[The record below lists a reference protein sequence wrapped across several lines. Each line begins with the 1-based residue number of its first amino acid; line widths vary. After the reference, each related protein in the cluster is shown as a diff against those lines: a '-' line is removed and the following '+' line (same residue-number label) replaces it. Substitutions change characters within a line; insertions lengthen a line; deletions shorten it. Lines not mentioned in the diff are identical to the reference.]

1 MSKELIKQLEQYRK
15 KMDLT
20 YDALSKELGVPSN
33 YLFRWKKS
41 HRIIGIYK
49 KIVEDFLKEKA
60 EVTCSVSSSS
70 FSPKARAVITGVGI
84 LSPLGI
90 GYEVFSKG
98 IQGGISGVKDITL
111 FDTKD
116 LLAKQGGEIPGFEP
130 KEILGKEGLLDLD
143 RATKLLLCATQFALK
158 DSKIV
163 VSEENASHIS
173 VVIGTTFGS
182 LHSISSFNRD
192 AYVEGPKYVNP
203 SRFPNTVG
211 NSPASRLAI
220 KFRIQGP
227 NTTIST
233 SMCAFSDALDYG
245 IDFIHLNRV
254 KTMLIGAVEDFSI
267 QTFLGFYKLDQ
278 LSSKNISRPF
288 DKERDGLI
296 FSEAAVVFCV
306 EEYETAQK
314 RKASIHAEILSTGSS
329 FDPKRF
335 YRYNPQ
341 GVGMIK
347 AMERALD
354 NARLKPQDIDC
365 IFSNANSTLEA
376 DVIEARAIE
385 KIFGRQTPVTAIKS
399 MTGETYSASGAL
411 ALAAAIDALKEQY
424 IPATINIK
432 NKDSEC
438 RINLVT
444 KKMKKKLERIL
455 INTFSPDGSNAS
467 FIIGKVK

>member
-1 MSKELIKQLEQYRK
+1 
-15 KMDLT
+15 
-20 YDALSKELGVPSN
+20 
-33 YLFRWKKS
+33 
-41 HRIIGIYK
+41 
-49 KIVEDFLKEKA
+49 
-60 EVTCSVSSSS
+60 
-70 FSPKARAVITGVGI
+70 
-84 LSPLGI
+84 
-90 GYEVFSKG
+90 
-98 IQGGISGVKDITL
+98 
-111 FDTKD
+111 
-116 LLAKQGGEIPGFEP
+116 
-130 KEILGKEGLLDLD
+130 
-143 RATKLLLCATQFALK
+143 
-158 DSKIV
+158 
-163 VSEENASHIS
+163 
-173 VVIGTTFGS
+173 
-182 LHSISSFNRD
+182 
-192 AYVEGPKYVNP
+192 
-203 SRFPNTVG
+203 
-211 NSPASRLAI
+211 
-220 KFRIQGP
+220 
-227 NTTIST
+227 
-233 SMCAFSDALDYG
+233 YG